1 MRTKQAGGAPGPVVK
16 MEKLQRKDAAEYERI
31 RSELVEVLEK
41 MGGYEPAVDNIH
53 IDQIARTAIY
63 ATKVEVFLD
72 SAQATANTYSRVTD
86 TKLKLSKIIDNA
98 MRQLALARRDRMGK
112 QTESSLMNELRE
124 AMLRGPGPA
133 EQ

>member
-1 MRTKQAGGAPGPVVK
+1 VRMKQAGGPLGPVVK
-16 MEKLQRKDAAEYERI
+16 VEKLQRKDAGEYERI
-31 RSELVEVLEK
+31 RSELVNVLER

-63 ATKVEVFLD
+63 ARKVEVFLD

-98 MRQLALARRDRMGK
+98 FHQLALTRRDRIGE
-112 QTESSLMNELRE
+112 QTESSLENELRE
-124 AMLRGPGPA
+124 AMLRA
-133 EQ
+133 LKTAQQ

>member
-1 MRTKQAGGAPGPVVK
+1 MRMKQAGGAPGPVVK
-16 MEKLQRKDAAEYERI
+16 VEKLQRKDAGEYERI
-31 RSELVEVLEK
+31 RSELVKVLEK

-63 ATKVEVFLD
+63 ATKVEIFLD
-72 SAQATANTYSRVTD
+72 SAQATASTYSRVTD

-112 QTESSLMNELRE
+112 QTESSLVNELRE
-124 AMLRGPGPA
+124 AMLRGLGPA

>member
-1 MRTKQAGGAPGPVVK
+1 VRMKQAGGAPGPVVK
-16 MEKLQRKDAAEYERI
+16 VEKLQRKDAGEYERI
-31 RSELVEVLEK
+31 RSELVKVLEK

-63 ATKVEVFLD
+63 ATKVEIFLD
-72 SAQATANTYSRVTD
+72 SAQATASTYSRVTD

-112 QTESSLMNELRE
+112 QTESSLVNELRE
-124 AMLRGPGPA
+124 AMLRGLGPA